1 MLHTRQLIP
10 PLTLRTSDGITI
22 RSGDFKQKKNLLI
35 AFLDVDCAPC
45 DEFLGQIACRAGELH
60 EKQAVAL
67 IAFLAPP
74 PLSLAGRLPAE
85 IIAGSD
91 ISGRGAHAFLGDDA
105 FFSNSFVRSGVF
117 LADRHG
123 ELFAQ
128 WSVVRH
134 KFPATDEIF
143 RWLDQI
149 EIACEEC
156 GAPESAAA
164 WQRPQQSTK

>member
-1 MLHTRQLIP
+1 V
-10 PLTLRTSDGITI
+10 
-22 RSGDFKQKKNLLI
+22 LI
-35 AFLDVDCAPC
+35 AFLDADCAPC
-45 DEFLGQIACRAGELH
+45 DDFLGQLARRAGELR

-67 IAFLAPP
+67 IAFLAPAP
-74 PLSLAGRLPAE
+74 VSTAGRLPAE

-117 LADRHG
+117 LADRYG

-134 KFPATDEIF
+134 KFPPMDEII
-143 RWLDQI
+143 RWLDLI

-156 GAPESAAA
+156 GGPESAAA
-164 WQRPQQSTK
+164 WQRPPDEAK

>member
-1 MLHTRQLIP
+1 MLPTRQLIP
-10 PLTLRTSDGITI
+10 PLTLRAPEGKTI
-22 RSGDFKQKKNLLI
+22 RSGDFKQKKNLFI

-45 DEFLGQIACRAGELH
+45 DEFLAEVARRAGELR
-60 EKQAVAL
+60 ERQAVAL
-67 IAFLAPP
+67 IAFLAPV
-74 PLSLAGRLPAE
+74 PLPIAGRLPAE

-91 ISGRGAHAFLGDDA
+91 ISGRGAQAFLGDDA
-105 FFSNSFVRSGVF
+105 FFSNSFVRTGVF
-117 LADRHG
+117 LADRYG

-134 KFPATDEIF
+134 KFPPMDELF

-156 GAPESAAA
+156 GASESAAA
-164 WQRPQQSTK
+164 WQRPPDEAK

>member
-1 MLHTRQLIP
+1 MLPTRQLIP
-10 PLTLRTSDGITI
+10 PLTLRTHEGRTLRSD
-22 RSGDFKQKKNLLI
+22 DFKQKKNLLI

-45 DEFLGQIACRAGELH
+45 DDFLGQLARRAGELR

-67 IAFLAPP
+67 IAFLAPA
-74 PLSLAGRLPAE
+74 PLSIAASLPAE

-105 FFSNSFVRSGVF
+105 FFSNSFVRSGAF
-117 LADRHG
+117 LADRYG

-128 WSVVRH
+128 WSIVRH
-134 KFPATDEIF
+134 KFPPVDEIF

-156 GAPESAAA
+156 GVAESAV
-164 WQRPQQSTK
+164 WQRPPDEAK